1 MKQEQTHVGPDYQLG
16 TVDTVDT
23 VPRVNEKVLGSEI
36 SDYSNEKIKLLK
48 I

>member
-1 MKQEQTHVGPDYQLG
+1 MKQEQTHAGPDYQLG
-16 TVDTVDT
+16 TVDT